1 MVAWLHACVP
11 AGSVVEA
18 GGVDRGRRVTYAA
31 GQWNGTGGS
40 GYVPHQIHIFFRPR
54 RARSGLFFP
63 APLWTRQEYDASPRR
78 PHAASCNAWLI
89 AAHPSMATDAAK
101 IMRRAGR
108 SRREPQNR
116 PFHVQP
122 PSCRNAHNYVR
133 NLGARL
139 WASTCLVLFTFFLE
153 MFGFIYWI
161 NRMTHKDHS
170 PKCNVMLIPTRPGHS
185 TLMPSTVWV
194 PTSNRKVP
202 SWPLR
207 RLVRRRPASS
217 RSFVPASQLDIPIR
231 AQPRCYAVNI

>member
-11 AGSVVEA
+11 AGSVVET

-89 AAHPSMATDAAK
+89 AAH
-101 IMRRAGR
+101 
-108 SRREPQNR
+108 
-116 PFHVQP
+116 
-122 PSCRNAHNYVR
+122 NYVR

-139 WASTCLVLFTFFLE
+139 WASTCLVLFT
-153 MFGFIYWI
+153 GWI
-161 NRMTHKDHS
+161 NGMTHKAAAQ
-170 PKCNVMLIPTRPGHS
+170 NVML
-185 TLMPSTVWV
+185 
-194 PTSNRKVP
+194 
-202 SWPLR
+202 
-207 RLVRRRPASS
+207 
-217 RSFVPASQLDIPIR
+217 
-231 AQPRCYAVNI
+231 C